1 MPWQQLDNPLGAFG
15 YGGGAISTATMP
27 PLGGDESQVIV
38 LRNASTVEVIPR
50 GAAVIY
56 STLSSN
62 MDWGTITT
70 VAGSPLFAG
79 VALTSAG
86 LNTQLTTVTTAAG
99 LGGIGTDFFQVQVR
113 GRFFGAL
120 LTTGTVAGDMVGT
133 VNSTVAGS
141 TGGGYLGTIVSTQ
154 TAGNF
159 FGVAG
164 VAFTSG
170 TTGTSGY
177 LTATGPRGAV
187 LLRPSIIVG
196 STL

>member
-15 YGGGAISTATMP
+15 YGGGSLSTATTP
-27 PLGGDESQVIV
+27 QLGGDEAAVIV
-38 LRNASTVEVIPR
+38 LRNASTVQVIPR

-62 MDWGTITT
+62 MDQATITT

-86 LNTQLTTVTTAAG
+86 LNTQNTGSTLAG
-99 LGGIGTDFFQVQVR
+99 PAGSDFFQVMTR

-120 LTTGTVAGDMVGT
+120 LTSGTVPGDPIGT

-141 TGGGYLGTIVSTQ
+141 TGGGYLGTIASTQ
-154 TAGNF
+154 TAGSF
-159 FGVAG
+159 FGLAG

-187 LLRPSIIVG
+187 LLRVSIFPG